1 MRAGGAGGQNV
12 NKVETAVRMTHK
24 PSGIVVRVQQERSQH
39 QNREIALEL
48 IKSKLLALQI
58 AQQEAKINALRGGV
72 VDINFGSQIRSYV
85 LHPYSMVKD
94 HRTGHE
100 TANVGGVMDGKL
112 DEFIEAFLKQK
123 LNQSTFTA

>member
-1 MRAGGAGGQNV
+1 
-12 NKVETAVRMTHK
+12 MTHK
-24 PSGIVVRVQQERSQH
+24 PSGIVVRVQQEWSQH
-39 QNREIALEL
+39 QNREIALDL

-123 LNQSTFTA
+123 LGQSAV

>member
-1 MRAGGAGGQNV
+1 V

-58 AQQEAKINALRGGV
+58 AKQEEKLNALRGGV

-85 LHPYSMVKD
+85 FHPYSLVKD
-94 HRTGHE
+94 HRTQHE
-100 TANVGGVMDGKL
+100 TANVQGVMDGKI

-123 LNQSTFTA
+123 LHQATT